1 MGRSSARA
9 TVEPLAALAAVFAVG
24 VGLALYAGALPVS
37 EDEAGL
43 DAAGVL
49 QEVRLAATDGA
60 VLDPTRVA
68 VPPDVPAGWRVNVT
82 LRTRSRTR
90 QLGPP
95 VAGTPARA
103 DRPITVRL
111 APGRLRPGRLS
122 VAVWR

>member
-1 MGRSSARA
+1 MGHSSARA
-9 TVEPLAALAAVFAVG
+9 TVEPFAALAAVFAVG
-24 VGLALYAGALPVS
+24 VGLALYAGALPVT
-37 EDEAGL
+37 EDDAGI

-60 VLDPTRVA
+60 VLDPSRVA
-68 VPPDVPAGWRVNVT
+68 VPPGVPAGWRVNVT
-82 LRTRSRTR
+82 LRTRNETR

-95 VAGTPARA
+95 IQGSPARA

-111 APGRLRPGRLS
+111 APGRLRPGRLE